1 MSQLVMERT
10 RTQPPSPRRM
20 PLWRQRNFTLLWT
33 GQTISLT
40 GSAVTTVG
48 LPLAAITMLGASAL
62 QVGLLTAATY
72 GAFILVA
79 LPAGV
84 VVDRFP
90 KRRIMIWCDSVRLV
104 IIGSVPVA
112 AALHRLTLGQLYA
125 VALAAGVCAVFF
137 DVSEQSYV
145 PSLLDPEDLTEGFGK
160 LGASASF
167 AEVSGRGLAS
177 GLVAVIGAARAVTA
191 DALSYAASVTCLLL
205 VKGDEPR
212 PERRPAGVRQL
223 RRDIPQGLAF
233 IARHPVLRKIT
244 ACAAAGNLFI
254 AMEIALNL
262 LFLIRVLHMRPA
274 VAGLATSLGSL
285 GGIAGG
291 MLAAW
296 LARRIGSARIIW
308 FSLLVLDAPSLVLPL
323 AAPGWRIALF
333 IFGYGVSMF
342 ACSVFGAS
350 QLAYRQS
357 VCPPDLRG
365 RMNAASRWIT
375 WGVLPIGGLLGGL
388 AGSAIGIRPSIW
400 IAYAGSWAA
409 GFLVYFSP
417 LRRVRNVSD
426 LQAP

>member
-10 RTQPPSPRRM
+10 RTQPPPPRRM

-84 VVDRFP
+84 VADRFP

-145 PSLLDPEDLTEGFGK
+145 PS
-160 LGASASF
+160 
-167 AEVSGRGLAS
+167 
-177 GLVAVIGAARAVTA
+177 
-191 DALSYAASVTCLLL
+191 VTCLLL

-212 PERRPAGVRQL
+212 PERRPAGARQL